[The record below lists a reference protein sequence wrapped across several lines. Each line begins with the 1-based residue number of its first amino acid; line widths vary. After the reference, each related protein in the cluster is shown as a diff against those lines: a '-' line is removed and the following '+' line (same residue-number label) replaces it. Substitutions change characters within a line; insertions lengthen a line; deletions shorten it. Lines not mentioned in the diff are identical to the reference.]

1 MVTEKLLKSTGL
13 ANDEKIFFQLVKGE
27 FANGN
32 KYAIQYVKKEDYPNK
47 KVLRRDSY
55 SSKEKA
61 ESVYESLIKV
71 NNYYKRYPTQ

>member
-1 MVTEKLLKSTGL
+1 MVREMVLRSTRL
-13 ANDEKIFFQLVKGE
+13 ANDESIYFQLLKGE

-47 KVLRRDSY
+47 RVLSRDSY

-61 ESVYESLIKV
+61 VSVYESLIKV
-71 NNYYKRYPTQ
+71 NDYNKRYK